1 MMDKANSLKG
11 HKHAK
16 KAGFCS
22 FFCSGLFGLIFCVFF
37 YIMAFANPDVKNVL
51 GYQNPKGRTEGF

>member
-22 FFCSGLFGLIFCVFF
+22 FFCSGLFGLAFCVFF
-37 YIMAFANPDVKNVL
+37 YIMAFNNPDATL
-51 GYQNPKGRTEGF
+51 